1 MYSPLVSVISVK
13 KDEVAIYND
22 LLEKSLFPSRVS
34 LYAYEHDRDSFPINV
49 LRNLAYKNTETTHVL
64 MTDIDV
70 FPDGI
75 VHHYPIIPSFVV
87 FVLFVTSCIAS

>member
-1 MYSPLVSVISVK
+1 MK

-34 LYAYEHDRDSFPINV
+34 VYAYEHDRDSFPINV

-64 MTDIDV
+64 ITDIDV

-75 VHHYPIIPSFVV
+75 VHTCPVTPSFSV
-87 FVLFVTSCIAS
+87 FVLFVPSRVSSRGF